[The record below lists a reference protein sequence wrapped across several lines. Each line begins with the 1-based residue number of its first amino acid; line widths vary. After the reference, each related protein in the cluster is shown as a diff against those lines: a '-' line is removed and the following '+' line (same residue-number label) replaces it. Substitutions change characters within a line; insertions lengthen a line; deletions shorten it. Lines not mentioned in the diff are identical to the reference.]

1 MKKETII
8 TAGLVTSAVAGL
20 AYFAY
25 KFVKETKRQLKEM
38 EEANQAKTQELM
50 DTITLR
56 DQQLA
61 LAEEHI
67 DALIFGTPEE
77 QPDVNE
83 ELEEMRRR
91 RIESS
96 IYEDVMAP
104 SEEEDYHAGAQQTE
118 EEVEH
123 HNVWKENEY
132 FNAGEENIPYHV
144 VEAAKNL
151 KGNEGQSMRHDTD
164 PGSIEAW
171 NQYKSVLISQ
181 LYDDTPELCRQV
193 SERYNLG
200 VLFTK
205 ENIHGMMDQF
215 SELLEVNDTNIVQPY
230 NEHDTNIWEDVR
242 ERRRA
247 FFGPDAYYSE
257 TFPVTFGEILF
268 EFGQKFEE
276 DTEMGCALAM
286 VGYMLYN
293 SGLLDCETIEQK
305 LLIISKILEH
315 RNVRNVPNSPML
327 KLSMFGRV
335 VDRLEPNDTGFDVR
349 LFTEYNEF
357 IGRASDFE
365 EYFKEMNGID
375 DEE

>member
-193 SERYNLG
+193 SEPYNLG

-205 ENIHGMMDQF
+205 ENIHG
-215 SELLEVNDTNIVQPY
+215 
-230 NEHDTNIWEDVR
+230 TNIWEDVR

-293 SGLLDCETIEQK
+293 SGILYCETIEQK